1 MVEYEKMYAV
11 LCGAVDTAL
20 ELIEQNSGTRQVA
33 ETLQVALNKAE
44 SMYIEGQGAQHR
56 SARQKRFCR
65 SFDTGLPQKLYP
77 QQHQFASKL
86 PDSYISAVRATT
98 GAVSHRRMRA
108 PMAQMCMPTLRAM
121 SAS

>member
-1 MVEYEKMYAV
+1 MKKRAQIKNLHSFLFIFTSSVGCA
-11 LCGAVDTAL
+11 DTFPLKGEGKERSTAARGKNGFL
-20 ELIEQNSGTRQVA
+20 R
-33 ETLQVALNKAE
+33 TL
-44 SMYIEGQGAQHR
+44 
-56 SARQKRFCR
+56 
-65 SFDTGLPQKLYP
+65 DTGLPQKLYP
-77 QQHQFASKL
+77 QQRQFASKL